1 MLEAIQQGGHCRV
14 GFENNLLLADGT
26 IAEDNAA
33 LVTVVSD
40 SAATLNRKIAS
51 ADAARKLLGMT

>member
-1 MLEAIQQGGHCRV
+1 
-14 GFENNLLLADGT
+14 
-26 IAEDNAA
+26 
-33 LVTVVSD
+33 VVSD